1 MGHLKMHSS
10 QYFVDQ
16 NLLFFSAS
24 YVLVVFVS
32 EEKNEVLNDEFEV
45 LYKKL
50 RTVSR
55 RLYVV
60 EEEIDELY
68 AKIEKLQKGQQRTG
82 ADEIQELKRLVD
94 GIVDEIKTL
103 RTEVGTL
110 EDKVDDLDRRL
121 VDCEEDIKKLF
132 DEVDDL
138 KNYTTRAFAIAKK
151 VERHLGLEE
160 EDEKGKRSRR
170 RR

>member
-1 MGHLKMHSS
+1 VTENLFSS
-10 QYFVDQ
+10 TIFFFVV
-16 NLLFFSAS
+16 
-24 YVLVVFVS
+24 VLVT
-32 EEKNEVLNDEFEV
+32 ETEKEALNDEFEV

-68 AKIEKLQKGQQRTG
+68 AKIEKIQKEKQSTAEG
-82 ADEIQELKRLVD
+82 DEVLELKKLVD
-94 GIVDEIKTL
+94 GIVEEIGTL
-103 RTEVGTL
+103 RTEVGEL

-132 DEVDDL
+132 DELDDL
-138 KNYTTRAFAIAKK
+138 KNYTTKAFAIAKK

-160 EDEKGKRSRR
+160 EDEKNKRSRR

>member
-1 MGHLKMHSS
+1 MTENLFSS
-10 QYFVDQ
+10 TIFFFVV
-16 NLLFFSAS
+16 
-24 YVLVVFVS
+24 VLVT
-32 EEKNEVLNDEFEV
+32 ETEKEALNDEFEV

-68 AKIEKLQKGQQRTG
+68 AKIEKIQKEKQSTAEG
-82 ADEIQELKRLVD
+82 DEVLELKKLVD
-94 GIVDEIKTL
+94 GIVEEIGTL
-103 RTEVGTL
+103 RTEVGEL

-132 DEVDDL
+132 DELDDL
-138 KNYTTRAFAIAKK
+138 KNYTTKAFAIAKK

-160 EDEKGKRSRR
+160 EDEKNKRSRR